1 VQFARQALSLVR
13 RRAVKYKEWM
23 AIGDPEWLIQ
33 QLLLLPPLLLSLV
46 IHEYAH
52 ARTALAFGDTTA
64 RDQGRLTLNPM
75 AHLDPVG
82 TLCLILAHFGWARPV
97 PVNPHRLHPPRIAD
111 IMVSLAGPASNLA
124 IAVICGVA
132 LRVLYWQIGVPQTES
147 VLGLVY
153 QMLMLTMIV
162 NVALCVFNLI
172 PLFPLDGHHIV
183 REQLSPLGK
192 QSFMEWQGRYGQFV
206 LMALIVGPRFLEVAN
221 PKLLQNMPWLDP
233 IGLMFRFARARADD
247 LLHAGL

>member
-1 VQFARQALSLVR
+1 MAFANTQWLV
-13 RRAVKYKEWM
+13 E
-23 AIGDPEWLIQ
+23 
-33 QLLLLPPLLLSLV
+33 QLFLLPPLLLSLT

-82 TLCLILAHFGWARPV
+82 TLCLIFARFGWARPV

-111 IMVSLAGPASNLA
+111 IMVSLAGPASNLL
-124 IAVICGVA
+124 IAVVCGLA
-132 LRVLYWQIGVPQTES
+132 LRVLYWKLGYPQEGTTLDH
-147 VLGLVY
+147 VHT
-153 QMLMLTMIV
+153 MLMITMIV

-192 QSFMEWQGRYGQFV
+192 QRFMEWQRRYGQFA
-206 LMALIVGPRFLEVAN
+206 LMGLIVGPRFLEVAN
-221 PKLLQNMPWLDP
+221 PDLLARFPWLDP
-233 IGLMFRFARARADD
+233 IGLMFQFAMARAFE
-247 LLHAGL
+247 LLNTGL